1 MDFVFKTEWMNA
13 ISKLK
18 PEQQAEA
25 YSAIRTIVE
34 EQSIPEGLSFE
45 VDFLLTAIY
54 SQIVDGMDIPS
65 KRGAPKGNRNAAKK
79 QIENNSE
86 TIEKQIENNSETIE
100 KQKKQI
106 ENNSETIEK
115 QIENNSETIEK
126 QKKQIENNSEA
137 IEKQIKTNKTIEKQ
151 IKTNKTIEKQK
162 KQIKTNK
169 TIGLN
174 CFSEKEE
181 TPSSPTPPTTP
192 EEKAPEEKENYD
204 YVVAK
209 EREKPTS
216 PTATEIIPV
225 SEIEDVLLGEEMWV
239 EAMCYKYNL
248 PRDRLA
254 VQIHT
259 IKRGWIERGQDYKTI
274 QDAKKHADSIL
285 NIRRAN
291 GELAQPPAWNEFLY
305 DLMAPHIDALGYN
318 DEIFAAFG
326 RHYMQDVGNGKP
338 FFVGIPRF
346 EEEIFERMKNFKESY
361 KPPEYEQPV
370 QSGSGSQSA

>member
-34 EQSIPEGLSFE
+34 EQSMPEGLSFE

-86 TIEKQIENNSETIE
+86 TIEKQ
-100 KQKKQI
+100 
-106 ENNSETIEK
+106 
-115 QIENNSETIEK
+115 
-126 QKKQIENNSEA
+126 
-137 IEKQIKTNKTIEKQ
+137 
-151 IKTNKTIEKQK
+151 K

-169 TIGLN
+169 TIDLN

-181 TPSSPTPPTTP
+181 TPSPPTPPTTP
-192 EEKAPEEKENYD
+192 EEKVPEEKENYD

-259 IKRGWIERGQDYKTI
+259 IKRGWIERGQDFKTL
-274 QDAKKHADSIL
+274 QDAKRHADSLL

-291 GELAQPPAWNEFLY
+291 GELARPPAWNEFLY
-305 DLMAPHIDALGYN
+305 DLMAPHIAALGYN

-338 FFVGIPRF
+338 FFLGIPRF
-346 EEEIFERMKNFKESY
+346 EEDIYERMKNFKETY
-361 KPPEYEQPV
+361 KPPENEQPM
-370 QSGSGSQSA
+370 QPGSGSQSA

>member
-34 EQSIPEGLSFE
+34 EQSMPEGLSFE

-86 TIEKQIENNSETIE
+86 TIEKQ
-100 KQKKQI
+100 
-106 ENNSETIEK
+106 
-115 QIENNSETIEK
+115 
-126 QKKQIENNSEA
+126 
-137 IEKQIKTNKTIEKQ
+137 
-151 IKTNKTIEKQK
+151 K

-169 TIGLN
+169 TIDLN

-181 TPSSPTPPTTP
+181 TPSPPTPPTTQ
-192 EEKAPEEKENYD
+192 EEKVLEEKENYD

-225 SEIEDVLLGEEMWV
+225 SEIEDVLMGEDMWV

-259 IKRGWIERGQDYKTI
+259 IKRGWIERGQDFKTL
-274 QDAKKHADSIL
+274 QDAKRHADSLL

-305 DLMAPHIDALGYN
+305 DLMAPHIAALGYN

-338 FFVGIPRF
+338 FFIGIPRF
-346 EEEIFERMKNFKESY
+346 EEEIFERMKNFKETY
-361 KPPEYEQPV
+361 KPPEYEQPM
-370 QSGSGSQSA
+370 QPGSGSQSA

>member
-34 EQSIPEGLSFE
+34 EQSMPDGLSFE

-86 TIEKQIENNSETIE
+86 TIEKQ
-100 KQKKQI
+100 
-106 ENNSETIEK
+106 
-115 QIENNSETIEK
+115 
-126 QKKQIENNSEA
+126 
-137 IEKQIKTNKTIEKQ
+137 
-151 IKTNKTIEKQK
+151 K

-169 TIGLN
+169 TIDLN

-225 SEIEDVLLGEEMWV
+225 SEIEDVLMGEDMWV

-274 QDAKKHADSIL
+274 QDAKRHADSLL

-305 DLMAPHIDALGYN
+305 DLMAPHIDDLGYD
-318 DEIFAAFG
+318 DEIFTAFG

-338 FFVGIPRF
+338 FFIGIPRF
-346 EEEIFERMKNFKESY
+346 EEEIFERMKQFKESY
-361 KPPEYEQPV
+361 KPPENEQPV

>member
-1 MDFVFKTEWMNA
+1 MNA

-34 EQSIPEGLSFE
+34 EQSMPEGLSFE

-86 TIEKQIENNSETIE
+86 TIEKQ
-100 KQKKQI
+100 
-106 ENNSETIEK
+106 
-115 QIENNSETIEK
+115 
-126 QKKQIENNSEA
+126 
-137 IEKQIKTNKTIEKQ
+137 
-151 IKTNKTIEKQK
+151 K

-169 TIGLN
+169 TIDLN

-192 EEKAPEEKENYD
+192 EEKVPEEKENYD

-225 SEIEDVLLGEEMWV
+225 SEIEDVLLGEDMWV

-259 IKRGWIERGQDYKTI
+259 IKRGWIERGQDFKTL
-274 QDAKKHADSIL
+274 QDAKKHADSLL

-305 DLMAPHIDALGYN
+305 DLMAPHIAALGYN

-338 FFVGIPRF
+338 FFIGIPRF

-361 KPPEYEQPV
+361 KPPEYEQPM

>member
-1 MDFVFKTEWMNA
+1 MNA

-34 EQSIPEGLSFE
+34 EQSMPDGLSFE

-86 TIEKQIENNSETIE
+86 TIEKQ
-100 KQKKQI
+100 
-106 ENNSETIEK
+106 
-115 QIENNSETIEK
+115 
-126 QKKQIENNSEA
+126 
-137 IEKQIKTNKTIEKQ
+137 
-151 IKTNKTIEKQK
+151 K

-169 TIGLN
+169 TIDLN

-181 TPSSPTPPTTP
+181 TPSSPTPPTTQ

-225 SEIEDVLLGEEMWV
+225 SEIEDVLMGEDMWV

-254 VQIHT
+254 VQLHT

-274 QDAKKHADSIL
+274 QDAKKHADSLL

-338 FFVGIPRF
+338 FFIGIPRF

>member
-34 EQSIPEGLSFE
+34 EQSMPEGLSFE

-86 TIEKQIENNSETIE
+86 TIEKQ
-100 KQKKQI
+100 
-106 ENNSETIEK
+106 
-115 QIENNSETIEK
+115 
-126 QKKQIENNSEA
+126 
-137 IEKQIKTNKTIEKQ
+137 
-151 IKTNKTIEKQK
+151 K

-169 TIGLN
+169 TIDLN

-192 EEKAPEEKENYD
+192 EEKVPEEKENYD

-225 SEIEDVLLGEEMWV
+225 SEIEDVLMGEDMWV

-254 VQIHT
+254 VQLHT
-259 IKRGWIERGQDYKTI
+259 IKRGWIERGQDFKTL
-274 QDAKKHADSIL
+274 QDAKKHADSLL

-305 DLMAPHIDALGYN
+305 DLMAPHIDALGYD
-318 DEIFAAFG
+318 DEIFTAFG

-338 FFVGIPRF
+338 FFLGIPRF
-346 EEEIFERMKNFKESY
+346 EEDIYERMKNFKETY

>member
-1 MDFVFKTEWMNA
+1 MNA

-34 EQSIPEGLSFE
+34 EQSMPEGLSFE

-65 KRGAPKGNRNAAKK
+65 KRGAPKGNRNAVK
-79 QIENNSE
+79 
-86 TIEKQIENNSETIE
+86 KQIENNSETIE

-106 ENNSETIEK
+106 
-115 QIENNSETIEK
+115 
-126 QKKQIENNSEA
+126 
-137 IEKQIKTNKTIEKQ
+137 KTNKTID
-151 IKTNKTIEKQK
+151 
-162 KQIKTNK
+162 
-169 TIGLN
+169 LN

-192 EEKAPEEKENYD
+192 EEKAPKEKENYD

-274 QDAKKHADSIL
+274 QDAKKHADSLL

-338 FFVGIPRF
+338 FFIGIPRF
-346 EEEIFERMKNFKESY
+346 EEDIYERMKNFKESY

>member
-34 EQSIPEGLSFE
+34 EQSMPDGLSFE

-86 TIEKQIENNSETIE
+86 TIEKQ
-100 KQKKQI
+100 
-106 ENNSETIEK
+106 
-115 QIENNSETIEK
+115 
-126 QKKQIENNSEA
+126 
-137 IEKQIKTNKTIEKQ
+137 
-151 IKTNKTIEKQK
+151 K

-169 TIGLN
+169 TIDLN

-181 TPSSPTPPTTP
+181 TPSPPTPPTTP
-192 EEKAPEEKENYD
+192 EEKALEEKENYD

-225 SEIEDVLLGEEMWV
+225 SEIEDVLMGEDMWV

-274 QDAKKHADSIL
+274 QDAKKHADSLL

-305 DLMAPHIDALGYN
+305 DLMAPHIDALGY
-318 DEIFAAFG
+318 DDDIFTAFG

-338 FFVGIPRF
+338 FFIGIPRF
-346 EEEIFERMKNFKESY
+346 EEEIYERMKNFKESY
-361 KPPEYEQPV
+361 KPPENEQTV

>member
-34 EQSIPEGLSFE
+34 EQSMPEGLSFE

-86 TIEKQIENNSETIE
+86 TIEKQI
-100 KQKKQI
+100 
-106 ENNSETIEK
+106 
-115 QIENNSETIEK
+115 
-126 QKKQIENNSEA
+126 
-137 IEKQIKTNKTIEKQ
+137 KTNKTID
-151 IKTNKTIEKQK
+151 
-162 KQIKTNK
+162 
-169 TIGLN
+169 LN

-181 TPSSPTPPTTP
+181 TPSPPTPPTTQ
-192 EEKAPEEKENYD
+192 EEKVLEEKENYD

-225 SEIEDVLLGEEMWV
+225 SEIEDVLMGEDMWV

-259 IKRGWIERGQDYKTI
+259 IKRGWIERGQDFKTL
-274 QDAKKHADSIL
+274 QDAKRHADSLL

-305 DLMAPHIDALGYN
+305 DLMAPHIAALGYN

-338 FFVGIPRF
+338 FFIGIPRF
-346 EEEIFERMKNFKESY
+346 EEEIFERMKNFKETY
-361 KPPEYEQPV
+361 KPPEYEQPM
-370 QSGSGSQSA
+370 QPGSGSQSA

>member
-34 EQSIPEGLSFE
+34 EQSMPEGLSFE

-86 TIEKQIENNSETIE
+86 TIEKQ
-100 KQKKQI
+100 
-106 ENNSETIEK
+106 
-115 QIENNSETIEK
+115 
-126 QKKQIENNSEA
+126 
-137 IEKQIKTNKTIEKQ
+137 
-151 IKTNKTIEKQK
+151 K

-169 TIGLN
+169 TIDLN

-181 TPSSPTPPTTP
+181 TPSPPTPPTTQ

-225 SEIEDVLLGEEMWV
+225 SEIEDVLMGEDMWV

-254 VQIHT
+254 VQLHT
-259 IKRGWIERGQDYKTI
+259 IKRGWIERGQEYKTI
-274 QDAKKHADSIL
+274 QDAKKHADSLL

-305 DLMAPHIDALGYN
+305 DLMAPHIDALGYD
-318 DEIFAAFG
+318 DEIFTAFG

-338 FFVGIPRF
+338 FFIGIPRF
-346 EEEIFERMKNFKESY
+346 EEDIYERMKNFKETY
-361 KPPEYEQPV
+361 KPPEYEQPM

>member
-1 MDFVFKTEWMNA
+1 MNA

-34 EQSIPEGLSFE
+34 EQSMPEGLSFE

-65 KRGAPKGNRNAAKK
+65 KRGAPKGNRNAVK
-79 QIENNSE
+79 
-86 TIEKQIENNSETIE
+86 KQIENNSETIE

-106 ENNSETIEK
+106 
-115 QIENNSETIEK
+115 
-126 QKKQIENNSEA
+126 
-137 IEKQIKTNKTIEKQ
+137 KTNKTID
-151 IKTNKTIEKQK
+151 
-162 KQIKTNK
+162 
-169 TIGLN
+169 LN

-181 TPSSPTPPTTP
+181 TPSPPTPPTTQ
-192 EEKAPEEKENYD
+192 EEKVLEEKENYD
-204 YVVAK
+204 VVVAK

-225 SEIEDVLLGEEMWV
+225 SEIEDILMGEDMWV

-259 IKRGWIERGQDYKTI
+259 IKRGWIERGQDFKTI
-274 QDAKKHADSIL
+274 QDAKKHADSLL

-305 DLMAPHIDALGYN
+305 DLMAPHIAALGYN

-338 FFVGIPRF
+338 FFLGIPRF
-346 EEEIFERMKNFKESY
+346 EEDIYERMKNFKETY

>member
-1 MDFVFKTEWMNA
+1 MV
-13 ISKLK
+13 S
-18 PEQQAEA
+18 
-25 YSAIRTIVE
+25 
-34 EQSIPEGLSFE
+34 EGS
-45 VDFLLTAIY
+45 
-54 SQIVDGMDIPS
+54 
-65 KRGAPKGNRNAAKK
+65 
-79 QIENNSE
+79 
-86 TIEKQIENNSETIE
+86 
-100 KQKKQI
+100 
-106 ENNSETIEK
+106 
-115 QIENNSETIEK
+115 
-126 QKKQIENNSEA
+126 
-137 IEKQIKTNKTIEKQ
+137 
-151 IKTNKTIEKQK
+151 
-162 KQIKTNK
+162 
-169 TIGLN
+169 
-174 CFSEKEE
+174 SEKEE

-204 YVVAK
+204 YVIAK

-225 SEIEDVLLGEEMWV
+225 SEIEDVLMGEDMWV

-274 QDAKKHADSIL
+274 QDAKKHADSLL

-305 DLMAPHIDALGYN
+305 DLMAPHIDDLGYD
-318 DEIFAAFG
+318 DEIFTAFG

-338 FFVGIPRF
+338 FFIGIPRF
-346 EEEIFERMKNFKESY
+346 EENIYQRMKSFKESY
-361 KPPEYEQPV
+361 KPPENEQPV

>member
-25 YSAIRTIVE
+25 YSAIQTIVE
-34 EQSIPEGLSFE
+34 EQSMPDGLSFE

-86 TIEKQIENNSETIE
+86 TIEKQ
-100 KQKKQI
+100 
-106 ENNSETIEK
+106 
-115 QIENNSETIEK
+115 
-126 QKKQIENNSEA
+126 
-137 IEKQIKTNKTIEKQ
+137 
-151 IKTNKTIEKQK
+151 K

-169 TIGLN
+169 TIDLN

-181 TPSSPTPPTTP
+181 TPSSPTPPTTQ
-192 EEKAPEEKENYD
+192 EEKAPEEKGNYD

-216 PTATEIIPV
+216 PTATEIIPM
-225 SEIEDVLLGEEMWV
+225 SEIEDVLMGEDMWV

-274 QDAKKHADSIL
+274 QDAKRHADSLL

-305 DLMAPHIDALGYN
+305 DLMAPHIDDLGYD
-318 DEIFAAFG
+318 DEIFTAFG
-326 RHYMQDVGNGKP
+326 RHYMQEVGNGKP

-361 KPPEYEQPV
+361 KPPENEQPV

>member
-1 MDFVFKTEWMNA
+1 MNA

-34 EQSIPEGLSFE
+34 EQSMPEGLSFE

-86 TIEKQIENNSETIE
+86 TIEKQ
-100 KQKKQI
+100 
-106 ENNSETIEK
+106 
-115 QIENNSETIEK
+115 
-126 QKKQIENNSEA
+126 
-137 IEKQIKTNKTIEKQ
+137 
-151 IKTNKTIEKQK
+151 K

-169 TIGLN
+169 TIDLN

-181 TPSSPTPPTTP
+181 TPSSPTPPTTQ

-225 SEIEDVLLGEEMWV
+225 SEIEDVLMGEDMWV

-259 IKRGWIERGQDYKTI
+259 IKRGWIERGQDFKTL
-274 QDAKKHADSIL
+274 QDAKKHADSLL

-338 FFVGIPRF
+338 FFIGIPRF

-361 KPPEYEQPV
+361 KPPENEQPV
-370 QSGSGSQSA
+370 QPGSGSQSA

>member
-34 EQSIPEGLSFE
+34 EQSMPEGLSFE

-86 TIEKQIENNSETIE
+86 TIEKQ
-100 KQKKQI
+100 
-106 ENNSETIEK
+106 
-115 QIENNSETIEK
+115 
-126 QKKQIENNSEA
+126 
-137 IEKQIKTNKTIEKQ
+137 
-151 IKTNKTIEKQK
+151 K

-169 TIGLN
+169 TIDLN

-225 SEIEDVLLGEEMWV
+225 SEIEDVLMGEDMWV

-259 IKRGWIERGQDYKTI
+259 IKRGWIERGQDFKTL
-274 QDAKKHADSIL
+274 QDAKKHADSLL

-291 GELAQPPAWNEFLY
+291 GELARPPAWNEFLY
-305 DLMAPHIDALGYN
+305 DLMAPHIDALGYD
-318 DEIFAAFG
+318 DEIFTAFG

-338 FFVGIPRF
+338 FFIGIPRF
-346 EEEIFERMKNFKESY
+346 EEDIYERMKNFKETY
-361 KPPEYEQPV
+361 KPPEYEQPM

>member
-13 ISKLK
+13 ISKLR

-25 YSAIRTIVE
+25 YSAIRSIVE
-34 EQSIPEGLSFE
+34 EQSMPEGLSFE

-54 SQIVDGMDIPS
+54 SQIVDGMDIPG
-65 KRGAPKGNRNAAKK
+65 KRGAPKGNRNAVK
-79 QIENNSE
+79 
-86 TIEKQIENNSETIE
+86 KQIENNSETIE

-106 ENNSETIEK
+106 
-115 QIENNSETIEK
+115 
-126 QKKQIENNSEA
+126 
-137 IEKQIKTNKTIEKQ
+137 KTNKTID
-151 IKTNKTIEKQK
+151 
-162 KQIKTNK
+162 
-169 TIGLN
+169 LN

-181 TPSSPTPPTTP
+181 TPSPPTPPTTQ

-225 SEIEDVLLGEEMWV
+225 SEIEDVLMGEDMWV

-254 VQIHT
+254 VQIHA
-259 IKRGWIERGQDYKTI
+259 IKRGWIERGQDFKTL
-274 QDAKKHADSIL
+274 QDAKRHADSLL

-305 DLMAPHIDALGYN
+305 DLMAPHIAALGYN

-338 FFVGIPRF
+338 FFLGIPRF

>member
-34 EQSIPEGLSFE
+34 EQSIPDGLSFE

-65 KRGAPKGNRNAAKK
+65 KRGAPKGNRNAVK
-79 QIENNSE
+79 
-86 TIEKQIENNSETIE
+86 KQIENNSETIE

-106 ENNSETIEK
+106 
-115 QIENNSETIEK
+115 
-126 QKKQIENNSEA
+126 
-137 IEKQIKTNKTIEKQ
+137 KTNKTID
-151 IKTNKTIEKQK
+151 
-162 KQIKTNK
+162 
-169 TIGLN
+169 LN

-274 QDAKKHADSIL
+274 QDAKKHADSLL

-338 FFVGIPRF
+338 FFIGIPRF

>member
-1 MDFVFKTEWMNA
+1 M
-13 ISKLK
+13 
-18 PEQQAEA
+18 
-25 YSAIRTIVE
+25 
-34 EQSIPEGLSFE
+34 PEGLSFE

-65 KRGAPKGNRNAAKK
+65 KRGAPKGNRNATK
-79 QIENNSE
+79 
-86 TIEKQIENNSETIE
+86 KQIENNSETIE

-106 ENNSETIEK
+106 
-115 QIENNSETIEK
+115 
-126 QKKQIENNSEA
+126 
-137 IEKQIKTNKTIEKQ
+137 KTNKTID
-151 IKTNKTIEKQK
+151 
-162 KQIKTNK
+162 
-169 TIGLN
+169 LN

-181 TPSSPTPPTTP
+181 TPSPPTPPTTP

-225 SEIEDVLLGEEMWV
+225 SEIEDVLMGEDMWV

-254 VQIHT
+254 VQLHT

-274 QDAKKHADSIL
+274 QDAKRHADSLL

-305 DLMAPHIDALGYN
+305 DLMAPHIAALGYN

-338 FFVGIPRF
+338 FFLGIPRF
-346 EEEIFERMKNFKESY
+346 EEDIYERMKNFKETY

>member
-34 EQSIPEGLSFE
+34 EQSMPEGLSFE

-65 KRGAPKGNRNAAKK
+65 KRGAPKGNRNASK
-79 QIENNSE
+79 
-86 TIEKQIENNSETIE
+86 KQIENNSETIE

-106 ENNSETIEK
+106 
-115 QIENNSETIEK
+115 
-126 QKKQIENNSEA
+126 
-137 IEKQIKTNKTIEKQ
+137 KTNKTID
-151 IKTNKTIEKQK
+151 
-162 KQIKTNK
+162 
-169 TIGLN
+169 LN

-225 SEIEDVLLGEEMWV
+225 SDIEDVLMGEEMWV

-254 VQIHT
+254 VQLHT
-259 IKRGWIERGQDYKTI
+259 IKRGWIERGQDFKTL
-274 QDAKKHADSIL
+274 QDAKKHADSLL
-285 NIRRAN
+285 NIRRVN
-291 GELAQPPAWNEFLY
+291 GELARPPAWNEFLY
-305 DLMAPHIDALGYN
+305 DLMAPHIAALGYN

-338 FFVGIPRF
+338 FFLGIPRF
-346 EEEIFERMKNFKESY
+346 EEDIYERMKNFKETY
-361 KPPEYEQPV
+361 KPPEYEQPM

>member
-34 EQSIPEGLSFE
+34 EQSMPEGLSFE

-54 SQIVDGMDIPS
+54 SQIVDGMDIPG
-65 KRGAPKGNRNAAKK
+65 KRGAPKGNRNAVK
-79 QIENNSE
+79 
-86 TIEKQIENNSETIE
+86 KQIENNSETIE

-106 ENNSETIEK
+106 
-115 QIENNSETIEK
+115 
-126 QKKQIENNSEA
+126 
-137 IEKQIKTNKTIEKQ
+137 KTNKTID
-151 IKTNKTIEKQK
+151 
-162 KQIKTNK
+162 
-169 TIGLN
+169 LN

-181 TPSSPTPPTTP
+181 TPSPPTPPTTQ

-225 SEIEDVLLGEEMWV
+225 SEIEDVLMGEEMWV

-274 QDAKKHADSIL
+274 QDAKKHADSLL

-305 DLMAPHIDALGYN
+305 DLMAPHIAALGYD
-318 DEIFAAFG
+318 DEIFTAFG

-338 FFVGIPRF
+338 FFIGIPRF
-346 EEEIFERMKNFKESY
+346 EEEIYERMKNFKESY

>member
-13 ISKLK
+13 ISKLR

-25 YSAIRTIVE
+25 YSAIRSIVE
-34 EQSIPEGLSFE
+34 EQSMPEGLSFE

-54 SQIVDGMDIPS
+54 SQIVDGMDIPG
-65 KRGAPKGNRNAAKK
+65 KRGAPKGNRNAVK
-79 QIENNSE
+79 
-86 TIEKQIENNSETIE
+86 KQIENNSETIE

-106 ENNSETIEK
+106 
-115 QIENNSETIEK
+115 
-126 QKKQIENNSEA
+126 
-137 IEKQIKTNKTIEKQ
+137 KTNKTID
-151 IKTNKTIEKQK
+151 
-162 KQIKTNK
+162 
-169 TIGLN
+169 LN

-181 TPSSPTPPTTP
+181 TPSPPTPPTTQ
-192 EEKAPEEKENYD
+192 EEKAPKEKENYD

-216 PTATEIIPV
+216 PTATEIIPM

-254 VQIHT
+254 VQLHT
-259 IKRGWIERGQDYKTI
+259 IKRGWIERGQDFKTL
-274 QDAKKHADSIL
+274 QDAKRHADSLL

-291 GELAQPPAWNEFLY
+291 GELAQPPAWNKFLY
-305 DLMAPHIDALGYN
+305 DLMAPHIAALGYN

-338 FFVGIPRF
+338 FFLGIPRF
-346 EEEIFERMKNFKESY
+346 EEDIYERMKNFKETY
-361 KPPEYEQPV
+361 KPPEHEQPM

>member
-1 MDFVFKTEWMNA
+1 M
-13 ISKLK
+13 
-18 PEQQAEA
+18 Q
-25 YSAIRTIVE
+25 
-34 EQSIPEGLSFE
+34 
-45 VDFLLTAIY
+45 
-54 SQIVDGMDIPS
+54 
-65 KRGAPKGNRNAAKK
+65 PKSNRKMA
-79 QIENNSE
+79 NNNRFTFHESWLD
-86 TIEKQIENNSETIE
+86 TIETLPQEAQTDALKALLNYALRGIMPAEDDAVGKLIVGLLSATIKADRQRRE
-100 KQKKQI
+100 GGSKGGRPKKTSQNHRLQEQKPP
-106 ENNSETIEK
+106 
-115 QIENNSETIEK
+115 
-126 QKKQIENNSEA
+126 
-137 IEKQIKTNKTIEKQ
+137 
-151 IKTNKTIEKQK
+151 
-162 KQIKTNK
+162 K
-169 TIGLN
+169 TIGYDTENHRLQEQKPMVSEG
-174 CFSEKEE
+174 FSEKEE

-192 EEKAPEEKENYD
+192 EEKAPEEKEDYD

-225 SEIEDVLLGEEMWV
+225 SEIEDVLMGEEMWV

-274 QDAKKHADSIL
+274 QDAKKHADSLL

-338 FFVGIPRF
+338 FFLGIPRF
-346 EEEIFERMKNFKESY
+346 EEDIYERMKNFKETY

>member
-1 MDFVFKTEWMNA
+1 MNA

-34 EQSIPEGLSFE
+34 EQSMPEGLSFE

-65 KRGAPKGNRNAAKK
+65 KRGAPKGNRNAVK
-79 QIENNSE
+79 
-86 TIEKQIENNSETIE
+86 KQIENNSETIE

-106 ENNSETIEK
+106 
-115 QIENNSETIEK
+115 
-126 QKKQIENNSEA
+126 
-137 IEKQIKTNKTIEKQ
+137 KTNKTID
-151 IKTNKTIEKQK
+151 
-162 KQIKTNK
+162 
-169 TIGLN
+169 LN

-181 TPSSPTPPTTP
+181 TPSSPTPPTTQ

-225 SEIEDVLLGEEMWV
+225 SEIEDVLMGEDMWV

-254 VQIHT
+254 VQLHI

-274 QDAKKHADSIL
+274 QDAKRHADSLL

-338 FFVGIPRF
+338 FFLGIPRF
-346 EEEIFERMKNFKESY
+346 EEDIYERMKNFKETY

>member
-1 MDFVFKTEWMNA
+1 MNA

-34 EQSIPEGLSFE
+34 EQSMPDGLSFE

-65 KRGAPKGNRNAAKK
+65 KRGAPKGNRNAVK
-79 QIENNSE
+79 
-86 TIEKQIENNSETIE
+86 KQIENNSETIE

-106 ENNSETIEK
+106 
-115 QIENNSETIEK
+115 
-126 QKKQIENNSEA
+126 
-137 IEKQIKTNKTIEKQ
+137 KTNKTID
-151 IKTNKTIEKQK
+151 
-162 KQIKTNK
+162 
-169 TIGLN
+169 LN

-225 SEIEDVLLGEEMWV
+225 SEIEDVLMGEDMWV

-259 IKRGWIERGQDYKTI
+259 IKRGWIERGQDFKTI
-274 QDAKKHADSIL
+274 QDAKKHADSLL

-291 GELAQPPAWNEFLY
+291 GELARPPAWNEFLY
-305 DLMAPHIDALGYN
+305 DLMAPHIDALGYD

-338 FFVGIPRF
+338 FFIGIPRF

-361 KPPEYEQPV
+361 KPPENEQPV

>member
-1 MDFVFKTEWMNA
+1 MNA

-34 EQSIPEGLSFE
+34 EQSMPEGLSFE

-86 TIEKQIENNSETIE
+86 TIEKQ
-100 KQKKQI
+100 
-106 ENNSETIEK
+106 
-115 QIENNSETIEK
+115 
-126 QKKQIENNSEA
+126 
-137 IEKQIKTNKTIEKQ
+137 
-151 IKTNKTIEKQK
+151 K

-169 TIGLN
+169 TIDLN

-225 SEIEDVLLGEEMWV
+225 SEIEDVLMGEDMWV

-259 IKRGWIERGQDYKTI
+259 IKRGWIERGQDFKTL
-274 QDAKKHADSIL
+274 QDAKKHADSLL

-291 GELAQPPAWNEFLY
+291 GELTQPPAWNEFLY

-338 FFVGIPRF
+338 FFIGIPRF

>member
-34 EQSIPEGLSFE
+34 EQSMPEGLSFE

-65 KRGAPKGNRNAAKK
+65 KRGAPKGNRNAVKK
-79 QIENNSE
+79 QIENNS
-86 TIEKQIENNSETIE
+86 
-100 KQKKQI
+100 
-106 ENNSETIEK
+106 
-115 QIENNSETIEK
+115 
-126 QKKQIENNSEA
+126 
-137 IEKQIKTNKTIEKQ
+137 
-151 IKTNKTIEKQK
+151 KTIEKQK

-169 TIGLN
+169 TIDLN
-174 CFSEKEE
+174 CFPEKEE
-181 TPSSPTPPTTP
+181 TPSPPTPPTTP
-192 EEKAPEEKENYD
+192 EEKVPKEKENYD

-209 EREKPTS
+209 EKEKPTS

-225 SEIEDVLLGEEMWV
+225 SEIEDVLMGEDMWV

-259 IKRGWIERGQDYKTI
+259 IKRGWIERGQDFKTL
-274 QDAKKHADSIL
+274 QDAKRHADSLL

-338 FFVGIPRF
+338 FFIGIPRF

>member
-1 MDFVFKTEWMNA
+1 MNA

-34 EQSIPEGLSFE
+34 EQSMPEGLSFE

-65 KRGAPKGNRNAAKK
+65 KRGAPKGNRNAVK
-79 QIENNSE
+79 
-86 TIEKQIENNSETIE
+86 KQIENNSETIE

-106 ENNSETIEK
+106 
-115 QIENNSETIEK
+115 
-126 QKKQIENNSEA
+126 
-137 IEKQIKTNKTIEKQ
+137 KTNKTID
-151 IKTNKTIEKQK
+151 
-162 KQIKTNK
+162 
-169 TIGLN
+169 LN

-181 TPSSPTPPTTP
+181 TPSSPTPPTTQ

-225 SEIEDVLLGEEMWV
+225 SEIEDVLMGEDMWV

-259 IKRGWIERGQDYKTI
+259 IKRGWIERGQDFKTL
-274 QDAKKHADSIL
+274 QDAKKHADSLL

-305 DLMAPHIDALGYN
+305 DLMAPHIDDLGYD
-318 DEIFAAFG
+318 DEIFTAFG

-338 FFVGIPRF
+338 FFIGIPRF

-361 KPPEYEQPV
+361 KPPENEQPM

>member
-34 EQSIPEGLSFE
+34 EQSMPDGLSFE

-86 TIEKQIENNSETIE
+86 TIEKQ
-100 KQKKQI
+100 
-106 ENNSETIEK
+106 
-115 QIENNSETIEK
+115 
-126 QKKQIENNSEA
+126 
-137 IEKQIKTNKTIEKQ
+137 
-151 IKTNKTIEKQK
+151 K

-169 TIGLN
+169 TIDLN

-181 TPSSPTPPTTP
+181 TPSPPTPPTTP
-192 EEKAPEEKENYD
+192 EEKALEEKENYD

-225 SEIEDVLLGEEMWV
+225 SEIEDVLMGEDMWV

-259 IKRGWIERGQDYKTI
+259 IKRGWIERGQDFKTL
-274 QDAKKHADSIL
+274 QDAKRHADSLL

-305 DLMAPHIDALGYN
+305 DLMAPHIAALGYD
-318 DEIFAAFG
+318 DEIFTAFG

-338 FFVGIPRF
+338 FFIGIPRF
-346 EEEIFERMKNFKESY
+346 EEDIYERMKNFKETY
-361 KPPEYEQPV
+361 KPPEYEQPM

>member
-34 EQSIPEGLSFE
+34 EQSMPEGLSFE

-65 KRGAPKGNRNAAKK
+65 KRGAPKGNRNAVK
-79 QIENNSE
+79 
-86 TIEKQIENNSETIE
+86 KQIENNSETIE

-106 ENNSETIEK
+106 
-115 QIENNSETIEK
+115 
-126 QKKQIENNSEA
+126 
-137 IEKQIKTNKTIEKQ
+137 KTNKTID
-151 IKTNKTIEKQK
+151 
-162 KQIKTNK
+162 
-169 TIGLN
+169 LN

-181 TPSSPTPPTTP
+181 TPSPPTPPTTP
-192 EEKAPEEKENYD
+192 EEKVPEEKENYD

-225 SEIEDVLLGEEMWV
+225 SEIEDVLMGEDMWV

-254 VQIHT
+254 VQLHT

-274 QDAKKHADSIL
+274 QDAKKHADSLL

-305 DLMAPHIDALGYN
+305 DLMAPHIAALGYN

-338 FFVGIPRF
+338 FFIGIPRF
-346 EEEIFERMKNFKESY
+346 EEEIFERMKNFKETY
-361 KPPEYEQPV
+361 KPPENEQPV

>member
-34 EQSIPEGLSFE
+34 EQSMPDGLSFE

-86 TIEKQIENNSETIE
+86 TIEKQ
-100 KQKKQI
+100 
-106 ENNSETIEK
+106 
-115 QIENNSETIEK
+115 
-126 QKKQIENNSEA
+126 
-137 IEKQIKTNKTIEKQ
+137 
-151 IKTNKTIEKQK
+151 K

-169 TIGLN
+169 TIDLN

-192 EEKAPEEKENYD
+192 EEKAPKEKENYD

-225 SEIEDVLLGEEMWV
+225 SEIEDVLMGEDMWV

-338 FFVGIPRF
+338 FFIGIPRF
-346 EEEIFERMKNFKESY
+346 EEEIYERMKNFKESY

>member
-34 EQSIPEGLSFE
+34 EQSMPEGLSFE

-86 TIEKQIENNSETIE
+86 TIEKQ
-100 KQKKQI
+100 
-106 ENNSETIEK
+106 
-115 QIENNSETIEK
+115 
-126 QKKQIENNSEA
+126 
-137 IEKQIKTNKTIEKQ
+137 
-151 IKTNKTIEKQK
+151 K

-169 TIGLN
+169 TIDLN

-181 TPSSPTPPTTP
+181 TPSSPTPPTTQ

-225 SEIEDVLLGEEMWV
+225 SDIEDVLMGEDMWV

-259 IKRGWIERGQDYKTI
+259 IKRGWIERGQDYKTL
-274 QDAKKHADSIL
+274 QDAKKHADSLL

-305 DLMAPHIDALGYN
+305 DLMAPHIDALGYD

-338 FFVGIPRF
+338 FFLGIPRF
-346 EEEIFERMKNFKESY
+346 EEDIYERMKNFKETY
-361 KPPEYEQPV
+361 KPPENEQPV

>member
-1 MDFVFKTEWMNA
+1 MNA

-34 EQSIPEGLSFE
+34 EQSMPEGLSFE

-65 KRGAPKGNRNAAKK
+65 KRGAPKGNRNAVK
-79 QIENNSE
+79 
-86 TIEKQIENNSETIE
+86 KQIENNSETIE

-106 ENNSETIEK
+106 
-115 QIENNSETIEK
+115 
-126 QKKQIENNSEA
+126 
-137 IEKQIKTNKTIEKQ
+137 KTNKTID
-151 IKTNKTIEKQK
+151 
-162 KQIKTNK
+162 
-169 TIGLN
+169 LN

-192 EEKAPEEKENYD
+192 EEKAPEEKESYD

-225 SEIEDVLLGEEMWV
+225 SEIEDVLMGEDMWV

-274 QDAKKHADSIL
+274 QDAKRHADSLL

-338 FFVGIPRF
+338 FFIGIPRF
-346 EEEIFERMKNFKESY
+346 EEDIYERMKNFKETY
-361 KPPEYEQPV
+361 KPPENEQPV

>member
-1 MDFVFKTEWMNA
+1 MNA

-34 EQSIPEGLSFE
+34 EQSMPEGLSFE

-86 TIEKQIENNSETIE
+86 TIEKQ
-100 KQKKQI
+100 
-106 ENNSETIEK
+106 
-115 QIENNSETIEK
+115 
-126 QKKQIENNSEA
+126 
-137 IEKQIKTNKTIEKQ
+137 
-151 IKTNKTIEKQK
+151 K

-169 TIGLN
+169 TIDLN

-192 EEKAPEEKENYD
+192 EEKVPEEKENYD

-225 SEIEDVLLGEEMWV
+225 SEIEDVLMGEEMWV

-248 PRDRLA
+248 PRDKLA

-274 QDAKKHADSIL
+274 QDAKKHADSLL

-305 DLMAPHIDALGYN
+305 DLMAPHIAALGYD
-318 DEIFAAFG
+318 DEIFTAFG

-338 FFVGIPRF
+338 FFIGIPRF

>member
-1 MDFVFKTEWMNA
+1 MAN
-13 ISKLK
+13 
-18 PEQQAEA
+18 
-25 YSAIRTIVE
+25 
-34 EQSIPEGLSFE
+34 
-45 VDFLLTAIY
+45 
-54 SQIVDGMDIPS
+54 
-65 KRGAPKGNRNAAKK
+65 NRFTFH
-79 QIENNSE
+79 ESWLD
-86 TIEKQIENNSETIE
+86 TIETLPQEAQTDALKALLNYALRGIMPAEDDAVGKLIVGLLSATIDADRQRRE
-100 KQKKQI
+100 GGSKGGRPKKTSQNHRLQEQKPP
-106 ENNSETIEK
+106 
-115 QIENNSETIEK
+115 
-126 QKKQIENNSEA
+126 
-137 IEKQIKTNKTIEKQ
+137 
-151 IKTNKTIEKQK
+151 
-162 KQIKTNK
+162 K
-169 TIGLN
+169 TIGYDTENHRLQEQKPMVSEG
-174 CFSEKEE
+174 FPEKEE
-181 TPSSPTPPTTP
+181 TPSPPTPPTTP
-192 EEKAPEEKENYD
+192 EEKALEEKENYD

-225 SEIEDVLLGEEMWV
+225 SEIEDVLMGEDMWV

-259 IKRGWIERGQDYKTI
+259 IKRGWIERGQDFKTL
-274 QDAKKHADSIL
+274 QDAKKHADSLL

-338 FFVGIPRF
+338 FFIGIPRF

-361 KPPEYEQPV
+361 KPPENEQPV

>member
-34 EQSIPEGLSFE
+34 EQSMPEGLSFE

-65 KRGAPKGNRNAAKK
+65 KRGAPKGNRNAVKK
-79 QIENNSE
+79 QIENNS
-86 TIEKQIENNSETIE
+86 
-100 KQKKQI
+100 
-106 ENNSETIEK
+106 
-115 QIENNSETIEK
+115 
-126 QKKQIENNSEA
+126 
-137 IEKQIKTNKTIEKQ
+137 
-151 IKTNKTIEKQK
+151 KTIEKQK

-169 TIGLN
+169 TIDLN

-225 SEIEDVLLGEEMWV
+225 SEIEDVLMGEDMWV

-274 QDAKKHADSIL
+274 QDAKRHADSLL

-338 FFVGIPRF
+338 FFIGIPRF

>member
-34 EQSIPEGLSFE
+34 EQSMPDGLSFE

-86 TIEKQIENNSETIE
+86 TIEKQ
-100 KQKKQI
+100 
-106 ENNSETIEK
+106 
-115 QIENNSETIEK
+115 
-126 QKKQIENNSEA
+126 
-137 IEKQIKTNKTIEKQ
+137 
-151 IKTNKTIEKQK
+151 K

-169 TIGLN
+169 TIDLN

-181 TPSSPTPPTTP
+181 TPSSPTPPTTQ
-192 EEKAPEEKENYD
+192 EEKAPKEKENYD

-216 PTATEIIPV
+216 PTATEIIPM
-225 SEIEDVLLGEEMWV
+225 SDIEDVLLGEEMWV

-254 VQIHT
+254 VQLHT
-259 IKRGWIERGQDYKTI
+259 IKRGWIERGQDFKTL
-274 QDAKKHADSIL
+274 QDAKRHADSLL

-338 FFVGIPRF
+338 FFLGIPRF
-346 EEEIFERMKNFKESY
+346 EEEIFERMKNFKETY
-361 KPPEYEQPV
+361 KPPENEQPV
-370 QSGSGSQSA
+370 QSGSGIQSA